1 MRLDERSRSRSD
13 LPEFHDDGDPKFLI
27 MLIINTFIEKST
39 SMKRDISE
47 ETLDDILERM
57 QT

>member
-1 MRLDERSRSRSD
+1 MSIDARSISD
-13 LPEFHDDGDPKFLI
+13 LPEIPEEDDPKFLF

-47 ETLDDILERM
+47 KTFNEIIERM
-57 QT
+57 QKK